1 MIYITRPRQF
11 FRAVLHHAQ
20 DDLSRNTRKDFAIT
34 SFISGAYQER
44 KVVAGQLRL
53 HSSNRH
59 NSISM
64 FLP

>member
-1 MIYITRPRQF
+1 MIFPGIPART
-11 FRAVLHHAQ
+11 
-20 DDLSRNTRKDFAIT
+20 FAT

-59 NSISM
+59 NSI
-64 FLP
+64 